1 MWVIF
6 FAGFVIAAMLAPFY
20 WFIRLLWWF
29 IKPFARWLKPSAFP
43 ETLDENVKRVSGMTY
58 YESVESYERLLRTGV
73 KPFLEPHEGLH
84 RNALWDIDG
93 HWIGGDPSEARL
105 GLYGFGAKE
114 DRAAKRDRLLREERY
129 RARHD
134 EGLRKLIAEKRVVR
148 ITNSYGTAY
157 WVPVGSPESDKTPS
171 D

>member
-1 MWVIF
+1 MVF
-6 FAGFVIAAMLAPFY
+6 LLAGIY
-20 WFIRLLWWF
+20 NLLGWF

-84 RNALWDIDG
+84 RNASYDLDG
-93 HWIGGDPSEARL
+93 HWIGGDPADA
-105 GLYGFGAKE
+105 GGAFGYIPE
-114 DRAAKRDRLLREERY
+114 DPAAKPDRLLREERH
-129 RARHD
+129 RAQHD

-148 ITNSYGTAY
+148 IKNSYGTAY